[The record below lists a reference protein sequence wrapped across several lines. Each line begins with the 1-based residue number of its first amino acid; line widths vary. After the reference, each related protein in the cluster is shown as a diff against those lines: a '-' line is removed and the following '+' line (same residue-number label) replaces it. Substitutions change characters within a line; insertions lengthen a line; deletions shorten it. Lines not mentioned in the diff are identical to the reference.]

1 MKKSLFALSL
11 LGLLSASFSAS
22 AVTSGAAGLLSQATS
37 NTDTTA
43 MVTADTSMS
52 FDAVA
57 VIKPVVFT
65 PKKVVGKV
73 SAMGSAVNT
82 IQPMLDAP
90 KLN

>member
-22 AVTSGAAGLLSQATS
+22 AITSGEAGLVSQTTS
-37 NTDTTA
+37 NTNTTA
-43 MVTADTSMS
+43 MVTATPSTSV
-52 FDAVA
+52 DAVA
-57 VIKPVVFT
+57 VIRPMVFS
-65 PKKVVGKV
+65 PKKVVGQA
-73 SAMGSAVNT
+73 SAMGSAINT